1 MLAQIESLEG
11 QWIMSVLEKAK
22 QLTVGAA
29 KPTDQ
34 ALPRYAPT
42 LEEIQERA
50 HEIYVQRGRIDGFD
64 LADWFQAEEE
74 LNGVSTGT

>member
-11 QWIMSVLEKAK
+11 QWIMSVLKKAN
-22 QLTVGAA
+22 QRTVGAA
-29 KPTDQ
+29 TPTDQ
-34 ALPRYAPT
+34 ALPPYAPT

-50 HEIYVQRGRIDGFD
+50 YEIYVQRGRIDGFD
-64 LADWFQAEEE
+64 LADWSQAEEE